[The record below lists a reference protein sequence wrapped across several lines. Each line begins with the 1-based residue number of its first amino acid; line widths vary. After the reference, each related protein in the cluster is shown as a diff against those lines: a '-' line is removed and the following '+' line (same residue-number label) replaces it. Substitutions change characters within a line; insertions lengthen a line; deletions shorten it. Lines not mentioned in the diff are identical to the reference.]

1 MPKNI
6 SATLLAD
13 GSSDH
18 AVLLPLLTLLLD
30 EHSSSPFRISSAE
43 SLRVGLSLEQR
54 IPAALALYPCDL
66 LFVHRDAEALPGEAR
81 KREIDEAVARMG
93 ASTGVRVPHV
103 CIVPVRMTEAWL
115 LCDEDAL
122 RNAVGNPAGR
132 SALSLPTSARLER
145 IDAKDALFRALEAAA
160 ELGARRTRRFLPQQF
175 RHRVAESL
183 SSVASLRAL
192 PSFRMFED
200 ELRAQLIR
208 LT

>member
-18 AVLLPLLTLLLD
+18 AVLIPLLTLLLD
-30 EHSSSPFRISSAE
+30 EHSSIPFRISSAE

-66 LFVHRDAEALPGEAR
+66 LFVHRDAEGLPSEAR

-93 ASTGVRVPHV
+93 KREGVSVPHV

-122 RNAVGNPAGR
+122 RTAVGNPAGR
-132 SALSLPTSARLER
+132 SALSLPAPGRLER
-145 IDAKDALFRALEAAA
+145 VDAKDALFRALEAAA
-160 ELGARRTRRFLPQQF
+160 DLGARRTRHFLPQQF

-183 SSVASLRAL
+183 SSVAPLRAL
-192 PSFRMFED
+192 PSFQVFEGD
-200 ELRAQLIR
+200 LRAELTR
-208 LT
+208 LV